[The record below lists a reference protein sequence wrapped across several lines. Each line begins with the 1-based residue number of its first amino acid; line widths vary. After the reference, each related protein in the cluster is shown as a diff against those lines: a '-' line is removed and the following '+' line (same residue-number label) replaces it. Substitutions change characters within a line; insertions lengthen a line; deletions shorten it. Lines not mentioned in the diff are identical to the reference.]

1 MIVTLIWKSY
11 KLNDKVR
18 GSEVKANC
26 VKIRQSVIYI
36 LVFQMLKQGSFDFTS
51 ADAKVLK

>member
-1 MIVTLIWKSY
+1 MIVTLIWKPY

-36 LVFQMLKQGSFDFTS
+36 LGFQMLKQGSFDFTS
-51 ADAKVLK
+51 ADAKLLK

>member
-1 MIVTLIWKSY
+1 MIVTPY

-36 LVFQMLKQGSFDFTS
+36 LVFQMLSRELLSLHLQ
-51 ADAKVLK
+51 VQNC

>member
-1 MIVTLIWKSY
+1 MIVTLIWKPY

-26 VKIRQSVIYI
+26 VKIRQLVIYT